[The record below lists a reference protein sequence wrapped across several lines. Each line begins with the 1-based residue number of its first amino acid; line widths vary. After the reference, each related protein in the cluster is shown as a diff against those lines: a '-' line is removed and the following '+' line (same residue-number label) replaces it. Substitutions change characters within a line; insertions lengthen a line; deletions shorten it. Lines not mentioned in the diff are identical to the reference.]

1 MVVPNFDN
9 YDTPKCTYKKKFPV
23 DEFGRPGG
31 SYSTTDQPVAGEKT
45 LKRVGLVM
53 GMDLETQVYE
63 VKDHEKG
70 WVFLVP
76 FDDVKIVEDNP

>member
-1 MVVPNFDN
+1 MESN

-31 SYSTTDQPVAGEKT
+31 SYSTAGLPVAGEKT
-45 LKRVGLVM
+45 LKRVGLIMAV
-53 GMDLETQVYE
+53 DLETQVYE

-76 FDDVKIVEDNP
+76 ITDVKVDENTA

>member
-1 MVVPNFDN
+1 MNN
-9 YDTPKCTYKKKFPV
+9 GPKCTYKKLLPI

-31 SYSTTDQPVAGEKT
+31 SFSTIDLPVVGEKILT
-45 LKRVGLVM
+45 RVGYIRAI
-53 GMDLETQVYE
+53 DREIQVYE

-76 FDDVKIVEDNP
+76 FADVKIIDQNT